1 MNSHPAVGIVKM
13 ISAET
18 NANSYNANEAI
29 PTIKNVIR
37 SAARNEGLHVEINKK
52 RTYFYKDGVLIGGLI
67 GNRSSAISPETVKT
81 CRQKYLTFKVLT
93 GKRVPVSKGKIFDNT
108 EYDAAQRWV
117 RELGKSVV
125 VKPASFQG
133 GKGVTVNVDISFF
146 LDAWKYCVET
156 LEQHNKK
163 DMDIIVETYHPGVD
177 IRAIV
182 IGDRFICATSR
193 LPANVIGDG
202 KSDIRTLIEI
212 KNSCKAKNPFLKS
225 KMIKIDTYS
234 ESLLRSQ
241 GICLDWVPN
250 ESEVV
255 ILDEVSNLNRGGEPV
270 DVTDI
275 ICDDLKTL
283 AIKAAQAFPDLDYA
297 GIDIITPT
305 FDSAKKAVVNEVNNY
320 NNIMMHYYPMFGKPR
335 DPASALIKY
344 FMDKHENLKNH
355 PTDDLLAEADKA
367 MEQNNNAQAIILLQH
382 AMAHYS
388 KPPVKLFVRLAR
400 LYQADNYPAKAREFM
415 LEAMANCQGDDTR
428 DMIRDVMEMQFH
440 VQEQTDRLEEK
451 LNVRRKRIRQAR
463 NRIAR
468 REKQITRL
476 KQRNKDLRA
485 KVKELNSIK
494 RSRFWRYYRGLR
506 KLLRLFK
513 PVRPVG

>member
-1 MNSHPAVGIVKM
+1 MDKHPALGIIKWFNEGDHVRYNYDDKEPLTSIKDM
-13 ISAET
+13 IWTVA
-18 NANSYNANEAI
+18 
-29 PTIKNVIR
+29 K
-37 SAARNEGLHVEINKK
+37 NEGLQVEVNKN
-52 RTYFYKDGVLIGGLI
+52 RSYFYKDGVLVGGLV
-67 GNRSSAISPETVKT
+67 GKRSSTTPIGTVRS
-81 CRQKYLTFKVLT
+81 CRQKQLAYEILKNKTIP
-93 GKRVPVSKGKIFDNT
+93 VPESKAFRKS
-108 EYDAAQRWV
+108 EYNVAFRWV
-117 RELGKSVV
+117 KELGKKVV
-125 VKPASFQG
+125 IKPASFEG
-133 GKGVTVNVDISFF
+133 GKGVTVNVEVSFF

-182 IGDRFICATSR
+182 IDDRFICATSR

-241 GICLDWVPN
+241 GICLDCVPN

-305 FDSAKKAVVNEVNNY
+305 FDSAGKAVVNEVNNY
-320 NNIMMHYYPMFGKPR
+320 NNIMMHYYPMFGEPR

-367 MEQNNNAQAIILLQH
+367 MEQNNNTQAIILLQH

-440 VQEQTDRLEEK
+440 VQEQTDRLKEK
-451 LNVRRKRIRQAR
+451 LNVRRKRIRQAK

-468 REKQITRL
+468 WEKQITRL

-494 RSRFWRYYRGLR
+494 RSRFWRLYNNIKKVRARLR
-506 KLLRLFK
+506 FQAKK
-513 PVRPVG
+513 